1 MFVWLFGCLVGCLV
15 GWLVGGWVG
24 VCGLCNTY
32 QLCVIAQK
40 HMNNNNNDNSTTTMQ
55 QQEQQLLEDDS
66 NHSKQDYADQSLLS
80 SPNCSNDNVLISQ
93 LLDDSISVGSITSAA
108 TT

>member
-1 MFVWLFGCLVGCLV
+1 
-15 GWLVGGWVG
+15 
-24 VCGLCNTY
+24 
-32 QLCVIAQK
+32 
-40 HMNNNNNDNSTTTMQ
+40 MQ
-55 QQEQQLLEDDS
+55 QQQQQLLEDDS
-66 NHSKQDYADQSLLS
+66 NHSKQDDADHALLS